1 MNSCMPQ
8 RLAGRVGIILLVS
21 LVAGT
26 AANLA
31 SPARIKWVHDWST
44 YVEDEAE
51 KNGIHVAN
59 IDQVRAIVEA
69 GSHFI
74 FDARPASDY
83 AAGNIPGAFSLP
95 AVDIEVQFEEYAP
108 VLTPDQPILVYCS
121 GKECDESLLLGTRF
135 IEYGF
140 TNVVLFVGGYA
151 EWSQAESGDRS

>member
-1 MNSCMPQ
+1 MPQ
-8 RLAGRVGIILLVS
+8 RLAGRLGIILLVS

-26 AANLA
+26 AANLV

-44 YVEDEAE
+44 YVADEAVE
-51 KNGIHVAN
+51 KGIRVVN
-59 IDQVRAIVEA
+59 IDQVRTIVDA

-83 AAGNIPGAFSLP
+83 EAGNIPGAFSLP
-95 AVDIEVQFEEYAP
+95 VENIDVHFEEYAP

-140 TNVVLFVGGYA
+140 TNVVLFVGGYS
-151 EWSQAESGDRS
+151 EWSQAESGDGS

>member
-1 MNSCMPQ
+1 MPQ

-26 AANLA
+26 AANLV
-31 SPARIKWVHDWST
+31 SPSRIKWIHDWST
-44 YVEDEAE
+44 YVADEAE
-51 KNGIHVAN
+51 EKGIRVVD

-83 AAGNIPGAFSLP
+83 AAGNITGAFSLP
-95 AVDIEVQFEEYAP
+95 VENIDVEFEQYAP
-108 VLTPDQPILVYCS
+108 VLTPDQAILVYCS

-135 IEYGF
+135 IEHGF
-140 TNVVLFVGGYA
+140 TNVVLFAGGYS
-151 EWSQAESGDRS
+151 EWSEAEAGASP